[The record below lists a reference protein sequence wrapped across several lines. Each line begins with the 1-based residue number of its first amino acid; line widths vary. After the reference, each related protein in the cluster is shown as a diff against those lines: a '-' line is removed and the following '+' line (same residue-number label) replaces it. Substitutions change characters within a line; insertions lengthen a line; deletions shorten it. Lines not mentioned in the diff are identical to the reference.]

1 MHTMARLRT
10 VTIDDR
16 DPFGEWDLT
25 EESLRTAYVAA
36 GHVTKA
42 LGALA
47 TPLTGRRAYMAAD
60 LTGSD
65 RAMKAGLSD
74 MTLSTE
80 PSAPSYLSQMIDAI
94 KGMAFEDTTEFE
106 RILAGVDQRSFRR
119 ELPVRKSRAIRE
131 AKLIHTIVV
140 DSGVGYT
147 LAVSHANGRS
157 LYVVPHDEASPTIAM
172 GIARSIYVDDSGP
185 SFEVRGKFKPA
196 PSFDTAGRR
205 CVIPDA
211 FFLTNHVS
219 RAASRRCDA
228 HDRSG
233 ATLVGGAARVND
245 AVRAMNPAHP
255 RFATHFTHPIYD
267 DPADEWSPFGSD
279 GAAGV
284 LAEWES
290 RRDELTSSTR
300 LREMYDTD
308 EEWRESAAAIGTS
321 PLDAVDEATWVVARA
336 FTLLRLTGQ
345 IDEGGKVA
353 ALRGLDRLL
362 LETDGADEYLQQKR
376 DLQSWRSG
384 RS

>member
-1 MHTMARLRT
+1 MARLRT

-42 LGALA
+42 LCALA

-157 LYVVPHDEASPTIAM
+157 LYVVPHDEASP
-172 GIARSIYVDDSGP
+172 P
-185 SFEVRGKFKPA
+185 SPWGSHA
-196 PSFDTAGRR
+196 PSTSTIQVRR
-205 CVIPDA
+205 
-211 FFLTNHVS
+211 S
-219 RAASRRCDA
+219 
-228 HDRSG
+228 
-233 ATLVGGAARVND
+233 
-245 AVRAMNPAHP
+245 
-255 RFATHFTHPIYD
+255 
-267 DPADEWSPFGSD
+267 
-279 GAAGV
+279 
-284 LAEWES
+284 
-290 RRDELTSSTR
+290 
-300 LREMYDTD
+300 
-308 EEWRESAAAIGTS
+308 
-321 PLDAVDEATWVVARA
+321 
-336 FTLLRLTGQ
+336 
-345 IDEGGKVA
+345 K
-353 ALRGLDRLL
+353 
-362 LETDGADEYLQQKR
+362 
-376 DLQSWRSG
+376 
-384 RS
+384 